1 MLSKMLV
8 LATVLVC
15 TGNEF
20 SQLTLY
26 SILLGRKEGV
36 CM

>member
-15 TGNEF
+15 TGNKF
-20 SQLTLY
+20 SQSTLY
-26 SILLGRKEGV
+26 STLLGRKEGV